1 MPIPVP
7 PVVSAPSTPSIALPP
22 VAKASASRLAGTL
35 KVTLNAKDVLSV
47 LKNGKRVVK
56 LPTGTYNVIVS
67 DKSRKR
73 DVTLRRIGG
82 TSTLLTGRAFKG
94 TKKVSIDLVGGQWKI
109 YSAAREQA
117 VFAFFRVT
125 KS

>member
-1 MPIPVP
+1 MIPLP
-7 PVVSAPSTPSIALPP
+7 PVVSAPTTPAIAPPP
-22 VAKASASRLAGTL
+22 VVKTTAKRLAGTL
-35 KVTLNAKDVLSV
+35 KVTLNAKDVLVV
-47 LKNGKRVVK
+47 LKNGKPVRK
-56 LPTGTYNVIVS
+56 LATGTYNIVVS
-67 DKSRKR
+67 DRSSKR

-82 TSTLLTGRAFKG
+82 TTKLLTSRAFKG
-94 TKKVSIDLVGGQWKI
+94 RKKVRIDLFGGQWKI